1 MQWRNLYRG
10 FFIGI
15 SDLIPGVSGGT
26 IAFILGIYDELL
38 ASISGFFSREWKK
51 HIGFLVPLAIGIG
64 AALLLFSRVIEFL
77 LKNYHAQTQFFFLG
91 LIIGVLP
98 IIAKQANVKKNFKIG
113 HFLVVLIVGAAL
125 ASLAFVSPQDNTT
138 ITNINCNQHNWI
150 IFCRMGWKYGD
161 VVTRNKWFICFIIIG
176 RLFYSSSEHYRI

>member
-51 HIGFLVPLAIGIG
+51 HIGFLLPLASAWGCVTFIKQ
-64 AALLLFSRVIEFL
+64 SYRVF
-77 LKNYHAQTQFFFLG
+77 T
-91 LIIGVLP
+91 
-98 IIAKQANVKKNFKIG
+98 
-113 HFLVVLIVGAAL
+113 
-125 ASLAFVSPQDNTT
+125 
-138 ITNINCNQHNWI
+138 
-150 IFCRMGWKYGD
+150 
-161 VVTRNKWFICFIIIG
+161 
-176 RLFYSSSEHYRI
+176 